1 MFSFFYILIHPFFFF
16 PSSLPP
22 RLLLYIH
29 SHPSVIPFFLTSTS
43 TCHSLPPS
51 PAPNLQLAGL
61 ILIGGGAYIQSQNF
75 EDVINLSGT
84 IAAGSIIVGVF
95 VVVISF
101 LGCFGAANEKGMLLK
116 TYFALLLLVVVL
128 ELGVGG
134 AAYTKKDDVN
144 RSVRI
149 GAGEI

>member
-1 MFSFFYILIHPFFFF
+1 M
-16 PSSLPP
+16 
-22 RLLLYIH
+22 
-29 SHPSVIPFFLTSTS
+29 
-43 TCHSLPPS
+43 
-51 PAPNLQLAGL
+51 
-61 ILIGGGAYIQSQNF
+61 
-75 EDVINLSGT
+75 
-84 IAAGSIIVGVF
+84 
-95 VVVISF
+95 VVISF